1 MTKTDDHNQK
11 PLNVLHIITGLRF
24 GGAEKLLYLTCK
36 YLQRGYESRVKI
48 VYFDPYAP
56 MKKLFDEAGLMT
68 ELIPINLL
76 IIPRLIRLIA
86 EGNYQ
91 IIHTHLI
98 HADIIG
104 RTAAICTRLFH
115 KYQIF
120 TTVHDV
126 GLFRWYPRF
135 FFRIVRCI
143 DRMQSCPRY
152 SHVIAISQSVRE
164 ILILN
169 EHIKSHKIEVL
180 YNAVEIPETLTRKNE
195 TGVKIRCL
203 YIGRLVKE
211 KNLPCLL
218 EAMLLL
224 REEPVELT
232 IVGEGTEEESLKALA
247 GTLGISGSV
256 QFVPATLETGQY
268 YSSHDV
274 FILPSSLEGLGIVI
288 LEAFG
293 FGLPVIGSNVHGIRE
308 LLAENRGLLF
318 DVNDAR
324 GLATQ
329 IETLVTNPQLRIEY
343 GRRGHDYVIKNHDIC
358 VYVRRLHD
366 IYHLALVA
374 NGKQI
379 LQ

>member
-1 MTKTDDHNQK
+1 MAC
-11 PLNVLHIITGLRF
+11 HI
-24 GGAEKLLYLTCK
+24 
-36 YLQRGYESRVKI
+36 
-48 VYFDPYAP
+48 
-56 MKKLFDEAGLMT
+56 
-68 ELIPINLL
+68 
-76 IIPRLIRLIA
+76 
-86 EGNYQ
+86 
-91 IIHTHLI
+91 
-98 HADIIG
+98 
-104 RTAAICTRLFH
+104 
-115 KYQIF
+115 
-120 TTVHDV
+120 
-126 GLFRWYPRF
+126 
-135 FFRIVRCI
+135 
-143 DRMQSCPRY
+143 
-152 SHVIAISQSVRE
+152 IAISDSVKEMLVQRQ
-164 ILILN
+164 
-169 EHIKSHKIEVL
+169 HYKPSKIKVL
-180 YNAVEIPETLTRKNE
+180 YNAIEISDTPERKE
-195 TGVKIRCL
+195 VIESSIRCL